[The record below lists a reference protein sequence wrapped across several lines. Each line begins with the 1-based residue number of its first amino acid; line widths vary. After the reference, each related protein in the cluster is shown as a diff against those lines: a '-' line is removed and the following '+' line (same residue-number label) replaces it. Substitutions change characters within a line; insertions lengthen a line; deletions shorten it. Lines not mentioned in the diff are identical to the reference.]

1 MSTSA
6 PAAAPVAQASYS
18 GGQALPAVG
27 SAAYIAAQGMAAAA
41 AAPASP
47 LITTSSASRAN
58 TANNVSTLNTATSN
72 LSSGQLTKNGIIATP
87 SSTATAQNI
96 ADAKAAGWV
105 PATTTT
111 TPAPAIAGGAAS
123 PAGGSSTSINGS
135 GSGASPAGGSSTSIV
150 DSNGNTIDTTGMD
163 PGLVKS
169 YTDTMTELDSQI
181 TSAKATLAS
190 ASATLANDPAAAA
203 AVANIQD
210 SYEQQIELQ
219 QKKNAQMLGRSSMAV
234 AAFGGLGQMSS
245 DFLTT
250 EQQNASDNIA
260 TITTKETSA
269 VLAAQ
274 QAYQKGDLAAFNTAS
289 DNLTKLTQDKLSAI
303 DKLMTASAAAV
314 KSLQDQQ
321 KIDAANTKAQ
331 QASDIKLST
340 SVANS
345 IAQTIKDEGL
355 TDPATIKA
363 YIDGVAQAQGITDP
377 TILESAVT
385 TAQGT
390 MAKTATATANTN
402 SEIASRNKT
411 KTPTK
416 TGTATYSKFTTK
428 PTTAEITK
436 VNAYLQSIG
445 ANQAGIDAANADE
458 TTFYKVLNA
467 VPKTGTA
474 SSTASTYAA

>member
-27 SAAYIAAQGMAAAA
+27 SAAYTAAQGMAAAA

-47 LITTSSASRAN
+47 LITTSSASRTN

-72 LSSGQLTKNGIIATP
+72 LSSGQLTKNGVIATP

-105 PATTTT
+105 PVTTT
-111 TPAPAIAGGAAS
+111 TPIAGGAAS

-190 ASATLANDPAAAA
+190 ASATLANDPAASA

-219 QKKNAQMLGRSSMAV
+219 KKKNAQMLGRSSMAV

-314 KSLQDQQ
+314 KDLQAQQ

-345 IAQTIKDEGL
+345 IAQTIKEEGL
-355 TDPATIKA
+355 KDPATIKA

-390 MAKTATATANTN
+390 LAKTASSIANTN
-402 SEIASRNKT
+402 SEINARNNPKP
-411 KTPTK
+411 KTPAK
-416 TGTATYSKFTTK
+416 PTGTADYSKFTVK
-428 PTTAEITK
+428 PSTAEITK